1 MIRLCGAKTRV
12 GTPCRRIAMKNG
24 RCLNHGGKST
34 GPRTAEGKRR
44 QIASITKSGRYSQKV
59 IAEKRECR
67 KLLQGA
73 SELIQGVENLI
84 MEGTSGKE
92 ER

>member
-1 MIRLCGAKTRV
+1 
-12 GTPCRRIAMKNG
+12 MKNG